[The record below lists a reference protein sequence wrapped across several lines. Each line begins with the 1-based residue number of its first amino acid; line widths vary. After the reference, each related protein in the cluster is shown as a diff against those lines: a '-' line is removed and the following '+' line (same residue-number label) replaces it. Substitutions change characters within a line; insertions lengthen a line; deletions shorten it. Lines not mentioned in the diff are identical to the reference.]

1 MKKVV
6 KRGLIGVLIVV
17 ALGIIFIPR
26 LGWLETEPTQ
36 QGGKKGSVSG
46 GSLPV
51 SGIVAQYTE

>member
-6 KRGLIGVLIVV
+6 KRGLFGVLLLV

-36 QGGKKGSVSG
+36 QGGQKGG
-46 GSLPV
+46 RRRAE
-51 SGIVAQYTE
+51 ICR